1 MKTKLLLC
9 LIATFATAHAANYVG
24 DQTFAAPFT
33 LNEGVNVVGNL
44 TLATPGT
51 YSASNWNI
59 VGLVRFG
66 APGDYTVN
74 ATSGGISF
82 AGNVLG
88 PPTGAVVVRVNYRT
102 TVNVVG
108 TVATSVTVV
117 DNAQPPPAPPEDA
130 PKPPPPS
137 PLMNLATRAT
147 LGAGGVLNPGFVI
160 GGTTPRRVLV
170 RAIGPWLTQ
179 FGVTGAMANPTLT
192 VFSGALQV
200 GANDDWGGDT
210 NLTAIFAA
218 VGAFGL
224 PAASKDAAVVLSLPP
239 GAYTVIVRGATPAE
253 AGDVL
258 FEAYL
263 VE

>member
-1 MKTKLLLC
+1 MKLKLLLC
-9 LIATFATAHAANYVG
+9 LFAVLTTVRAANYVG

-66 APGDYTVN
+66 APGEYTVN
-74 ATSGGISF
+74 ATVAGISF

-88 PPTGAVVVRVNYRT
+88 SPSGSVIVHVNYRT

-108 TVATSVTVV
+108 TLASNITVI
-117 DNAQPPPAPPEDA
+117 DNSAPPPPPATTVE
-130 PKPPPPS
+130 PPPPS
-137 PLMNLATRAT
+137 PLMNVATRAT
-147 LGAGGVLNPGFVI
+147 LAAGGVLNPGFVI

-170 RAIGPWLTQ
+170 RAIGPGLAQ
-179 FGVTGAMANPTLT
+179 FGVTDVLANPTLA
-192 VFSGALQV
+192 VFSGALQIA
-200 GANDDWGGDT
+200 ANDDWAGD
-210 NLTAIFAA
+210 ADVSAVFGP

-224 PAASKDAAVVLSLPP
+224 PAASKDAALVLTLPP
-239 GAYTVIVRGATPAE
+239 GAYTLIIRGANPGDAGEVLAE
-253 AGDVL
+253 I
-258 FEAYL
+258 YL
-263 VE
+263 VQ